1 MLRNVQTKLEFV
13 IELQIKE
20 HKIKVRLQLM
30 RVFEDITIIGLKFDQ
45 LGHDFLLVIALR
57 VKTHHLP
64 RGEIGLAPVTLEP
77 LHICLVLYRR
87 TRVTL
92 KKQLLDYEKIS
103 KSFKLQKKSQLHN
116 LEKL

>member
-92 KKQLLDYEKIS
+92 KNNFATLEKI
-103 KSFKLQKKSQLHN
+103 
-116 LEKL
+116 